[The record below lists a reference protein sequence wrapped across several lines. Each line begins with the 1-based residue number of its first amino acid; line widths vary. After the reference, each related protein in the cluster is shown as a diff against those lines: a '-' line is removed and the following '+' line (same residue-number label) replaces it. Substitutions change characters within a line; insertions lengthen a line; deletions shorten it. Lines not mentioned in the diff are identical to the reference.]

1 MLRFL
6 KAYVQSMRLYY
17 SFVTGIAGWIGVAYY
32 QYLAASQGPV
42 GTSSVVR
49 SVELPTPLGKQ
60 LVILVLLFLSWGVN
74 QIINDYLGRDADRI
88 NAPDRPMVSGELE
101 PKKALA
107 LSIMLLIA
115 SSVVTALY
123 LEPVAL
129 LPLGAGVLLNVV
141 YEYAKGHGIVGNLV
155 FGVMISMCG
164 LFGLCASGPLGVYLT
179 KSRLSVL
186 ALLVVMNGVMTFYT
200 YFKDVE
206 GDRAAGKHTLI
217 VMYGVATS
225 RWLAILSAFLPSL
238 LFALLY
244 FGLGAIEIR
253 LNRTFVLLGALTV
266 FLELWTGVLY
276 FKHPVGEQAYRSLE
290 VNFRAAACGQ
300 AALIALFNPELGAT
314 LFLFTY
320 VLVGFLF
327 GMHGNA
333 KA

>member
-6 KAYVQSMRLYY
+6 RAYLQSMRLYY

-32 QYLAASQGPV
+32 QYLAASRGPI
-42 GTSSVVR
+42 GTSGLVK
-49 SVELPTPLGKQ
+49 SVEVPTPWGRQ
-60 LVILVLLFLSWGVN
+60 LVILVLLFLSWGIN
-74 QIINDYLGRDADRI
+74 QIINDYLGLDADRI
-88 NAPDRPMVSGELE
+88 NAPDRPMVSGELD
-101 PKKALA
+101 PKQALG
-107 LSIMLLIA
+107 LSILLIVA
-115 SSVVTALY
+115 SSVVTAVY

-129 LPLGAGVLLNVV
+129 LPLGAGVVLNVV
-141 YEYAKGHGIVGNLV
+141 YEHAKGQGIVGNLV

-164 LFGLCASGPLGVYLT
+164 LFGLFASGPLGIYWT

-206 GDRAAGKHTLI
+206 GDRAAGKRTLI
-217 VMYGVATS
+217 VQYGVSTS

-244 FGLGAIEIR
+244 FGLGAIEIQ

-276 FKHPVGEQAYRSLE
+276 FRHPAGEQTYRSLE

-300 AALIALFNPELGAT
+300 AALIALFNPELGT
-314 LFLFTY
+314 ILFLFTY

-327 GMHGNA
+327 GMHANA
-333 KA
+333 RA